1 MKLVVSQEG
10 ARELARRMACHQG
23 RGGNGSHR
31 LFPRTSSKRHRSS
44 RWEHD
49 SLHDS
54 TTQFTTSCSVI
65 SQTGVSGC
73 TWSTVN
79 KFLPDWEFNIPE
91 PQDRIDFILYK
102 GIFFKELLCDVIF
115 ERSR

>member
-1 MKLVVSQEG
+1 MGLIDSF
-10 ARELARRMACHQG
+10 RELHPNVTEVP
-23 RGGNGSHR
+23 GG
-31 LFPRTSSKRHRSS
+31 KQ
-44 RWEHD
+44 D
-49 SLHDS
+49 SLHDP

-65 SQTGVSGC
+65 SQAGVSGC

-102 GIFFKELLCDVIF
+102 GIFFKELPCDVIF
-115 ERSR
+115 KRSC